1 MYKSEVALHK
11 SRAPATTTSSF
22 RHWWQHGDRL
32 YQALLVVAALVVL
45 TLVIGIG
52 FELWQNSA
60 LSRQKFGLQ
69 FLWTTNWDPAITK
82 TFGALPF
89 IMGTLVTSVVA
100 LVVAIPLGIGSAI
113 FLAELAPDWLSQ
125 PLGFLAELLAAVP
138 SVVYG
143 LWGLFTFIPLFVRP
157 ISNGLENSLGFLPL
171 FAGPVYGPS
180 RLAASLV
187 LAIMVF
193 PTITAVSRD
202 VLRAIP
208 NNQREAALALGA
220 TRWEMIYQ
228 VLLPYGTS
236 GFLGA
241 IILGLGRALG
251 ETIAVALV
259 VGNQPAIH
267 SSLLQPGYTIPALI
281 ANTFREA
288 TNPLERSSLLALAM
302 LLVAIAF
309 VLAALSR
316 LIVRR
321 SQRVLGSGPIETV
334 EEAAEGPALESA

>member
-1 MYKSEVALHK
+1 MPAGRGRSAVRTMYKSEVALHK

-22 RHWWQHGDRL
+22 KHWWQHGDRL
-32 YQALLVVAALVVL
+32 YQALLVLAAFAVLALVV
-45 TLVIGIG
+45 GIG
-52 FELWQNSA
+52 YELWQNSA

-69 FLWTTNWDPAITK
+69 FLWTTNWDPAITQN
-82 TFGALPF
+82 FGALPF
-89 IMGTLVTSVVA
+89 IMGTLVTSLVA
-100 LVVAIPLGIGSAI
+100 LVVAIPLGVGAAI

-143 LWGLFTFIPLFVRP
+143 LWGLFTFVPLFVRP
-157 ISNGLENSLGFLPL
+157 ISQGLENGLGFLPL

-251 ETIAVALV
+251 ETIAVTMV
-259 VGNQPAIH
+259 IGNNLDLTA
-267 SSLLQPGYTIPALI
+267 SLLHPGYTMASVIANEFTEATFDLYLNALI
-281 ANTFREA
+281 EIGLVLFVMTLLINLLARLLIWRVT
-288 TNPLERSSLLALAM
+288 RSSRAE
-302 LLVAIAF
+302 
-309 VLAALSR
+309 
-316 LIVRR
+316 VR
-321 SQRVLGSGPIETV
+321 
-334 EEAAEGPALESA
+334 A

>member
-1 MYKSEVALHK
+1 MYKSEVALNK
-11 SRAPATTTSSF
+11 SRSSPTSRGQF
-22 RHWWQHGDRL
+22 AHWWQHGDRL
-32 YQALLVVAALVVL
+32 YQALLVLAALAVL
-45 TLVIGIG
+45 ALVLGIG
-52 FELWQNSA
+52 YELWRNSA
-60 LSRQKFGLQ
+60 LARASFGWKFLV
-69 FLWTTNWDPAITK
+69 TTAWDPALTK
-82 TFGALPF
+82 NFGALPF

-100 LVVAIPLGIGSAI
+100 LVVAIPLGVGAAI

-138 SVVYG
+138 SVVFG
-143 LWGLFTFIPLFVRP
+143 LWGLFAFVPLFVRP
-157 ISNGLENSLGFLPL
+157 VSQGLENSLGFLPL

-208 NNQREAALALGA
+208 DSQREASLALGA

-251 ETIAVALV
+251 ETIAVTMV
-259 VGNQPAIH
+259 IGNNLDLTA
-267 SSLLQPGYTIPALI
+267 SLLHPGYTMASVIANEFTEATFDLYLHALI
-281 ANTFREA
+281 EIGLVLFVMT
-288 TNPLERSSLLALAM
+288 LL
-302 LLVAIAF
+302 IN
-309 VLAALSR
+309 LAAR
-316 LIVRR
+316 FLIWRVSRR
-321 SQRVLGSGPIETV
+321 SH
-334 EEAAEGPALESA
+334 AEVRA

>member
-1 MYKSEVALHK
+1 MRIMYKSQAALRK
-11 SRAPATTTSSF
+11 ETRSQSAFRLQF

-32 YQALLVVAALVVL
+32 YQVLLVLASLSLLLLVL
-45 TLVIGIG
+45 AIGYQ
-52 FELWQNSA
+52 LWINSA
-60 LSRQKFGLQ
+60 LARQAFGWR
-69 FLWTTNWDPAITK
+69 FLFTTAWDPALTK

-89 IMGTLVTSVVA
+89 IMGTLVTSLVA
-100 LVVAIPLGIGSAI
+100 LLVAIPLGVGAAI
-113 FLAELAPDWLSQ
+113 FLAELAPGWLSQ

-143 LWGLFTFIPLFVRP
+143 LWGLFAFVPLFVRP
-157 ISNGLENSLGFLPL
+157 ISQGLQGSLGFLPL

-208 NNQREAALALGA
+208 GHQREASLALGA

-228 VLLPYGTS
+228 VLLPYGAS

-251 ETIAVALV
+251 ETIAVTMV
-259 VGNQPAIH
+259 IGNNLDLTA
-267 SSLLQPGYTIPALI
+267 SLLHPGYTMASIIANEFTEATFDLYLHALI
-281 ANTFREA
+281 EIGLILFVITLVINLIARLLIWRVTTA
-288 TNPLERSSLLALAM
+288 TRTE
-302 LLVAIAF
+302 
-309 VLAALSR
+309 
-316 LIVRR
+316 VR
-321 SQRVLGSGPIETV
+321 
-334 EEAAEGPALESA
+334 A